1 MSWWP
6 PNAAMCNGFQ
16 PSLFA
21 NRVSAPNFTKSLTSF
36 KFPFIQ
42 LWCKAVC
49 PSLSKEFTFTFP
61 SRDSRIFFNSTVS
74 PFRTASKNP
83 FWYLFPAF
91 IANTFIPFDQ
101 MKNKTLSLKF
111 PACQIATTPLVG
123 SRPVLCIA
131 LIWFTIAL
139 ERGKICVNIS
149 YVCP

>member
-1 MSWWP
+1 LKKILESREGKVNVNSFDNEGQTALHQSCM
-6 PNAAMCNGFQ
+6 NGN
-16 PSLFA
+16 LKL
-21 NRVSAPNFTKSLTSF
+21 VKL
-36 KFPFIQ
+36 
-42 LWCKAVC
+42 LV
-49 PSLSKEFTFTFP
+49 
-61 SRDSRIFFNSTVS
+61 NSTVS

-131 LIWFTIAL
+131 LI
-139 ERGKICVNIS
+139 
-149 YVCP
+149 